1 MVQLCRLKDSW
12 WLNINQLSAVKISTN
27 NKFINKQLETDTS
40 KGILL
45 QITNTCLINTDIR
58 KCILIKSQV
67 ICHLKTQKEILQN

>member
-67 ICHLKTQKEILQN
+67 SVI